1 MASLVLSS
9 FCFPSQKPYSFTSY
23 SLRFRMRAP
32 TDSRFGGPLFV
43 GFGSVKKRNG
53 RIKALVDSIAHPLV
67 FRDLDTDDFRHP
79 LDKHNTLLLRAV
91 PGLNEIGRAILG
103 NFSCF
108 FYLLFELGTSNLVL
122 KDQLPELHKMVIEA
136 AGILNIEPPDLYVR
150 QSPVPNAYTLA
161 INEKIRQP
169 TLRRQVLTLTDAAA
183 SKIHHFLQQLQRSF
197 LRLGVKAHG
206 CNSLSYT
213 LNYADE
219 KGKFDELVEDK
230 GVKILIDPK
239 ALMHVIRTK
248 MDFVDDKLRTY
259 DHFTGSRFNIYCSIL
274 VVAQRFYRQ
283 RMLLL
288 YHHSIPA

>member
-67 FRDLDTDDFRHP
+67 FGDLDTDDFRHP
-79 LDKHNTLLLRAV
+79 LDKHNTLLLRAI
-91 PGLNEIGRAILG
+91 PGLNEIGRAILVG
-103 NFSCF
+103 TVTEQIM
-108 FYLLFELGTSNLVL
+108 LLENIGTSNLVL
-122 KDQLPELHKMVIEA
+122 KDQLPELHKMMIEA
-136 AGILNIEPPDLYVR
+136 AGILNIEPPNLYVR

-161 INEKIRQP
+161 INGKKTTQLP
-169 TLRRQVLTLTDAAA
+169 CSSN
-183 SKIHHFLQQLQRSF
+183 SKLINRFVGMGFSEEMV
-197 LRLGVKAHG
+197 VKARG
-206 CNSLSYT
+206 CSSLSYT

-239 ALMHVIRTK
+239 ALMHVIGTK

-259 DHFTGSRFNIYCSIL
+259 DHFTGSRFNSYCSIL

-288 YHHSIPA
+288 YHHPIPA